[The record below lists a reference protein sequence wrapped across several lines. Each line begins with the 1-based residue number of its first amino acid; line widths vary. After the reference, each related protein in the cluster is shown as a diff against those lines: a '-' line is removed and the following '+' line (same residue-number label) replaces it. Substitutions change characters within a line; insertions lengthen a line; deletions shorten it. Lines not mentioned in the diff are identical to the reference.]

1 MHLLVR
7 VSGQIRHSS
16 RPTGKQA
23 DGTGGT
29 GGEALT
35 WAKTA

>member
-23 DGTGGT
+23 DGTC
-29 GGEALT
+29 GEALT